1 MERHGIDM
9 MQTIGIRIA
18 CLAVGYAFGLIQTSY
33 ILGRRSGIDI
43 RKYGSG
49 NAGTTNTLRVL
60 GRKAGLIVFL
70 CDILKAFAAVTLV
83 YYLIP
88 GLFGDQ
94 YQEQMYLFKLYTGLG
109 VILGHNYPF
118 YLKFK
123 GGKGIAA
130 MGGTILGFHGFFAL
144 TGFIIFFGTFFL
156 SHYVSLASLVLSA
169 GFFVEMLIFGIGKIG
184 TFASVPE
191 SVLLE
196 MYIVTFI
203 ISAMAF
209 VRHHENIRKLLKGEE
224 RKTYLGK
231 KKPEQ
236 TSESK

>member
-1 MERHGIDM
+1 MA
-9 MQTIGIRIA
+9 QTIGIRIV
-18 CLAVGYAFGLIQTSY
+18 CLVFGYAFGLIQTSY
-33 ILGRRSGIDI
+33 ILGRINGIDI
-43 RKYGSG
+43 REHGSG

-70 CDILKAFAAVTLV
+70 CDILKAFAAVILA

-88 GLFGDQ
+88 VLFGGE
-94 YQEQMYLFKLYTGLG
+94 YQELLYLFKLYTGLG

-130 MGGTILGFHGFFAL
+130 MGGTILGFHGIFAL
-144 TGFIIFFGTFFL
+144 TGFIIFFSTFFI

-169 GFFVEMLIFGIGKIG
+169 GFFVEMLIFGIARIG
-184 TFASVPE
+184 VFATIPE
-191 SVLLE
+191 NVLLE

-203 ISAMAF
+203 ISVMAF
-209 VRHHENIRKLLKGEE
+209 LRHHENIKKLLKGEE

-231 KKPEQ
+231 KKREQ
-236 TSESK
+236 CEKK

>member
-1 MERHGIDM
+1 M
-9 MQTIGIRIA
+9 IRII
-18 CLAVGYAFGLIQTSY
+18 CLVTGYAFGLIQTSY
-33 ILGRRSGIDI
+33 ILGRINGIDI
-43 RKYGSG
+43 REHGSG

-60 GRKAGLIVFL
+60 GKKAGLIVLL
-70 CDILKAFAAVTLV
+70 CDILKAFAAVILMHF
-83 YYLIP
+83 LIP
-88 GLFGDQ
+88 VLFPGEDP
-94 YQEQMYLFKLYTGLG
+94 ELLYLFKLYTGLG

-130 MGGTILGFHGFFAL
+130 MGGTILGFHGIFAL

-156 SHYVSLASLVLSA
+156 SHYVSLASLVLSV
-169 GFFVEMLIFGIGKIG
+169 GFFAEMLIFGICRIG
-184 TFASVPE
+184 AFAAIPE
-191 SVLLE
+191 NVLIE

-209 VRHHENIRKLLKGEE
+209 LRHHENIKKLLKGEE

-231 KKPEQ
+231 KKSDQ
-236 TSESK
+236 

>member
-1 MERHGIDM
+1 MA
-9 MQTIGIRIA
+9 QTIGIRIV
-18 CLAVGYAFGLIQTSY
+18 CLVIGYAFGLIQTSY
-33 ILGRRSGIDI
+33 ILGRINGIDI
-43 RKYGSG
+43 REHGSG

-70 CDILKAFAAVTLV
+70 CDILKAFAAVVLA

-88 GLFGDQ
+88 VLFGGE
-94 YQEQMYLFKLYTGLG
+94 YQELLYLFKLYTGLG

-130 MGGTILGFHGFFAL
+130 MGGTILGFHGIFAL
-144 TGFIIFFGTFFL
+144 TGFIIFFSTFFI
-156 SHYVSLASLVLSA
+156 SHYVSLASLVLSV
-169 GFFVEMLIFGIGKIG
+169 GFFVEMLIFGFAKIG
-184 TFASVPE
+184 AFAAIPE
-191 SVLLE
+191 NVLLE

-203 ISAMAF
+203 ISVMAF
-209 VRHHENIRKLLKGEE
+209 LRHHENIKKLLKGEE

-231 KKPEQ
+231 KKREQ
-236 TSESK
+236 D

>member
-1 MERHGIDM
+1 MAEM
-9 MQTIGIRIA
+9 IGIRIA
-18 CLAVGYAFGLIQTSY
+18 CLAIGYVFGLLQTSY
-33 ILGRRSGIDI
+33 ILGRINGIDI
-43 RKYGSG
+43 RNYGSG

-70 CDILKAFAAVTLV
+70 CDILKAFAAVLLV
-83 YYLIP
+83 HYLIP

-94 YQEQMYLFKLYTGLG
+94 YQEQLYLFKLYTGLG

-118 YLKFK
+118 YLKFH

-130 MGGTILGFHGFFAL
+130 MGGTILGFHGLFAL

-156 SHYVSLASLVLSA
+156 SHYVSLASLALSA
-169 GFFVEMLIFGIGKIG
+169 GFFVEMLVFGIGKIG
-184 TFASVPE
+184 AFASIPE
-191 SVLLE
+191 NVLLE

-209 VRHHENIRKLLKGEE
+209 LRHHENIRKLLKGEE

-231 KKPEQ
+231 KKREH
-236 TSESK
+236 EA

>member
-1 MERHGIDM
+1 MT
-9 MQTIGIRIA
+9 QTIGIRIV
-18 CLAVGYAFGLIQTSY
+18 CLVIGYAFGLIQTSY
-33 ILGRRSGIDI
+33 ILGRINGIDI
-43 RKYGSG
+43 REHGSG

-70 CDILKAFAAVTLV
+70 CDILKAFAAVILA

-88 GLFGDQ
+88 VLFGGG
-94 YQEQMYLFKLYTGLG
+94 YQELRYLFKLYTGLG

-130 MGGTILGFHGFFAL
+130 MGGTILGFHGIFAL
-144 TGFIIFFGTFFL
+144 TGFIIFFSTFFI
-156 SHYVSLASLVLSA
+156 SHYVSLASLVLSV
-169 GFFVEMLIFGIGKIG
+169 GFFVEMLIFGIAGIG
-184 TFASVPE
+184 VFATIPE
-191 SVLLE
+191 NVLLE

-203 ISAMAF
+203 ISVMAF
-209 VRHHENIRKLLKGEE
+209 LRHHENIKKLLKGEE

-231 KKPEQ
+231 KKLDQ
-236 TSESK
+236 

>member
-1 MERHGIDM
+1 MA
-9 MQTIGIRIA
+9 QTIGIRIV
-18 CLAVGYAFGLIQTSY
+18 CLVIGYAFGLIQTSY
-33 ILGRRSGIDI
+33 ILGRLNGIDI
-43 RKYGSG
+43 REHGSG

-70 CDILKAFAAVTLV
+70 CDILKAFAAVILA

-88 GLFGDQ
+88 VLFGGG
-94 YQEQMYLFKLYTGLG
+94 YRELLYLFKLYTGLG

-130 MGGTILGFHGFFAL
+130 MGGTILGFHGIFAL
-144 TGFIIFFGTFFL
+144 TGFIIFFSTFFL
-156 SHYVSLASLVLSA
+156 SHYVSLASLVLSV
-169 GFFVEMLIFGIGKIG
+169 GFFVEMLIFGIAKIG
-184 TFASVPE
+184 VFATIPE
-191 SVLLE
+191 NVLLE

-203 ISAMAF
+203 ISVMAF
-209 VRHHENIRKLLKGEE
+209 LRHHENIKKLLKGEE

-231 KKPEQ
+231 KKREQ
-236 TSESK
+236 D

>member
-1 MERHGIDM
+1 MT
-9 MQTIGIRIA
+9 QTIGIRIV
-18 CLAVGYAFGLIQTSY
+18 CLAIGYAFGLIQTSY
-33 ILGRRSGIDI
+33 ILGRINGIDI
-43 RKYGSG
+43 REHGSG

-70 CDILKAFAAVTLV
+70 CDILKAFAAVILA

-88 GLFGDQ
+88 VLFGGE
-94 YQEQMYLFKLYTGLG
+94 YQELLYLFKLYTGLG

-130 MGGTILGFHGFFAL
+130 MGGTILGFHGIFAL
-144 TGFIIFFGTFFL
+144 TGFIIFFSTFFI
-156 SHYVSLASLVLSA
+156 SHYVSLASLVLSV
-169 GFFVEMLIFGIGKIG
+169 GFFVEMLIFGISKIG
-184 TFASVPE
+184 VFASIPE
-191 SVLLE
+191 NVLLE

-203 ISAMAF
+203 ISVMAF
-209 VRHHENIRKLLKGEE
+209 LRHHENIKKLLKGEE

-231 KKPEQ
+231 KKREQ
-236 TSESK
+236 CEN

>member
-1 MERHGIDM
+1 MA
-9 MQTIGIRIA
+9 QTIGIRIV
-18 CLAVGYAFGLIQTSY
+18 CLAIGYAFGLIQTSY
-33 ILGRRSGIDI
+33 ILGRINGIDI
-43 RKYGSG
+43 REHGSG

-70 CDILKAFAAVTLV
+70 CDILKAFAAVILV

-88 GLFGDQ
+88 VLFGGE
-94 YQEQMYLFKLYTGLG
+94 YQELLYLFKLYTGLG

-130 MGGTILGFHGFFAL
+130 MGGTILGFHGIFAL
-144 TGFIIFFGTFFL
+144 TGFIIFFGTFFI
-156 SHYVSLASLVLSA
+156 SHYVSMASLVLSV
-169 GFFVEMLIFGIGKIG
+169 GFFVEMLIFGIAKIG
-184 TFASVPE
+184 AFAAIPE
-191 SVLLE
+191 NVLLE

-203 ISAMAF
+203 ISVMAF
-209 VRHHENIRKLLKGEE
+209 LRHHENIKKLLKGEE

-231 KKPEQ
+231 KKREQ
-236 TSESK
+236 D

>member
-1 MERHGIDM
+1 MA
-9 MQTIGIRIA
+9 QTIGIRIV
-18 CLAVGYAFGLIQTSY
+18 CLVIGYTFGLIQTSY
-33 ILGRRSGIDI
+33 ILGRLNGIDI
-43 RKYGSG
+43 REHGSG

-70 CDILKAFAAVTLV
+70 CDILKAFAAVILA

-88 GLFGDQ
+88 VLFGGE
-94 YQEQMYLFKLYTGLG
+94 YQELLYLFKLYTGLG

-130 MGGTILGFHGFFAL
+130 MGGTILGFHGIFAL
-144 TGFIIFFGTFFL
+144 TGFIIFFSTFFIA
-156 SHYVSLASLVLSA
+156 HYVSLASLVLSV
-169 GFFVEMLIFGIGKIG
+169 GFFVEMLIFGIARIG
-184 TFASVPE
+184 VFAAIPE
-191 SVLLE
+191 NVLLE

-203 ISAMAF
+203 ISVMAF
-209 VRHHENIRKLLKGEE
+209 LRHHENIKKLLKGEE

-231 KKPEQ
+231 KKREQ
-236 TSESK
+236 N

>member
-1 MERHGIDM
+1 MAEM
-9 MQTIGIRIA
+9 IGIRIA
-18 CLAVGYAFGLIQTSY
+18 CLAIGYAFGLIQTSY
-33 ILGRRSGIDI
+33 ILGRLNGIDI

-70 CDILKAFAAVTLV
+70 CDILKAFAAVILV
-83 YYLIP
+83 YYLMS
-88 GLFGDQ
+88 GLFGEQ
-94 YQEQMYLFKLYTGLG
+94 YREQLYLFKLYTGLG

-118 YLKFK
+118 YLKFH

-130 MGGTILGFHGFFAL
+130 MGGTILGFHGSFAL
-144 TGFIIFFGTFFL
+144 TGFIIFFGTFFI
-156 SHYVSLASLVLSA
+156 SHYVSLASLVLST
-169 GFFVEMLIFGIGKIG
+169 GFFVEMLIFGIGKMG
-184 TFASVPE
+184 AFASIPE
-191 SVLLE
+191 NVLLE

-209 VRHHENIRKLLKGEE
+209 LRHHENIKKLLKGEE

-231 KKPEQ
+231 KKLEQ
-236 TSESK
+236 ESVQ

>member
-1 MERHGIDM
+1 M
-9 MQTIGIRIA
+9 IGIRIA
-18 CLAVGYAFGLIQTSY
+18 CLAIGYVFGLLQTSY
-33 ILGRRSGIDI
+33 ILGRINGIDI
-43 RKYGSG
+43 RNYGSG

-70 CDILKAFAAVTLV
+70 CDILKAFAAVLLV
-83 YYLIP
+83 HYLIP

-94 YQEQMYLFKLYTGLG
+94 YQEQLYLFKLYTGLG

-118 YLKFK
+118 YLKFH

-130 MGGTILGFHGFFAL
+130 MGGTILGFHGLFAL

-156 SHYVSLASLVLSA
+156 SHYVSLASLALSA
-169 GFFVEMLIFGIGKIG
+169 GFFVEMLVFGIGKIG
-184 TFASVPE
+184 AFASIPE
-191 SVLLE
+191 NVLLE

-209 VRHHENIRKLLKGEE
+209 LRHHENIRKLLKGEE

-231 KKPEQ
+231 KKREQ
-236 TSESK
+236 EKTDS

>member
-1 MERHGIDM
+1 MAEM
-9 MQTIGIRIA
+9 IGIRIA

-33 ILGRRSGIDI
+33 ILGRLNGIDI

-70 CDILKAFAAVTLV
+70 CDILKAFAAVVFV
-83 YYLIP
+83 YYMIP
-88 GLFGDQ
+88 VIFGGE
-94 YQEQMYLFKLYTGLG
+94 YREYLYLFKLYTGLG

-118 YLKFK
+118 YLKFH

-130 MGGTILGFHGFFAL
+130 MGGTILGFHGIFAL

-156 SHYVSLASLVLSA
+156 SHYVSMASLVLSV
-169 GFFVEMLIFGIGKIG
+169 GFFAEMLVYGIGKIG
-184 TFASVPE
+184 VFASIPE
-191 SVLLE
+191 NVLLE

-209 VRHHENIRKLLKGEE
+209 LRHHENIKKLLKGEE

-231 KKPEQ
+231 KKPDREPV
-236 TSESK
+236 